1 MKMGK
6 TNNSTVPAFG
16 MKDRLGYMFG
26 DFGNDFTF
34 ILSSMFMM
42 KFYTDVMGLSA
53 GVVGML
59 MMAAR
64 FVDAFT
70 DVTMG
75 QIVDRSKPTKD
86 GKFRPWIKRMCGPV
100 AIASFLIYQSGLAD
114 MPYGVKVAYMVVT
127 YLLWGSIF
135 YTSINIPYGS
145 MATMMTKDQYQ
156 RTLLNIFRQLFAQIA
171 SLLVTA
177 GTLPLVDFITEYVG
191 ARKAWSI
198 VYGIFGVIAAILF
211 FLCFA
216 GCKERIHENEE
227 TKTEK
232 IRVVDGV
239 KAVLKNKYWHMLM
252 VISICIN
259 IFFQAIS
266 TVNTYYSKA
275 VLHNSSM
282 ISILNTAYIVP
293 AIATFFF
300 VHLVV
305 KKYGKGKT
313 TMFGWMII
321 CVSYVILLPF
331 TENTTVL
338 IITAAMRGVGYC
350 FLLAVSSAMVSDAVE
365 YGEWKTKI
373 RVEGLTFSMQGF
385 VGTIAAGI
393 VTAVIGWV
401 LNFSKYDGT
410 LSFADTQAGSAVLA
424 IKLLFIAVPFVVGVL
439 NIILLKFYKLDKM
452 YPQII
457 EDLNKRNGK

>member
-1 MKMGK
+1 MDTIGKKLGLKEKMAYGCGDAATK
-6 TNNSTVPAFG
+6 INWASTG
-16 MKDRLGYMFG
+16 
-26 DFGNDFTF
+26 T
-34 ILSSMFMM
+34 FMM
-42 KFYTDVMGLSA
+42 FYYTDVEN
-53 GVVGML
+53 
-59 MMAAR
+59 
-64 FVDAFT
+64 T
-70 DVTMG
+70 H
-75 QIVDRSKPTKD
+75 SKY
-86 GKFRPWIKRMCGPV
+86 GKARPW
-100 AIASFLIYQSGLAD
+100 
-114 MPYGVKVAYMVVT
+114 
-127 YLLWGSIF
+127 LLWFAVPFGIVTFAIF
-135 YTSINIPYGS
+135 AVPDVAKLYQIIYVFIAYNAMMSVYSLINIPYGS

-177 GTLPLVDFITEYVG
+177 GTLPLINFMTEYVG
-191 ARKAWSI
+191 EKKAWSI

>member
-177 GTLPLVDFITEYVG
+177 GTLPLINFMTEYVG
-191 ARKAWSI
+191 EKKAWSI

-239 KAVLKNKYWHMLM
+239 KAV
-252 VISICIN
+252 
-259 IFFQAIS
+259 
-266 TVNTYYSKA
+266 
-275 VLHNSSM
+275 
-282 ISILNTAYIVP
+282 
-293 AIATFFF
+293 
-300 VHLVV
+300 
-305 KKYGKGKT
+305 
-313 TMFGWMII
+313 
-321 CVSYVILLPF
+321 
-331 TENTTVL
+331 
-338 IITAAMRGVGYC
+338 
-350 FLLAVSSAMVSDAVE
+350 
-365 YGEWKTKI
+365 
-373 RVEGLTFSMQGF
+373 
-385 VGTIAAGI
+385 
-393 VTAVIGWV
+393 
-401 LNFSKYDGT
+401 
-410 LSFADTQAGSAVLA
+410 
-424 IKLLFIAVPFVVGVL
+424 
-439 NIILLKFYKLDKM
+439 
-452 YPQII
+452 
-457 EDLNKRNGK
+457 